1 MLLARCQDKAREKNG
16 EIWNP
21 DLFNFVQ
28 NRFGG
33 GKLSGKNLVVYIVYL
48 YCIFADTF
56 FHLLLKVFSITRH
69 VTQVEQVDV

>member
-1 MLLARCQDKAREKNG
+1 MKKTVKSGTLTYL
-16 EIWNP
+16 IWSRIV
-21 DLFNFVQ
+21 LV
-28 NRFGG
+28 GV
-33 GKLSGKNLVVYIVYL
+33 SGKNLVVYIVYL